1 MISESAAQAEDRRA
15 IRRKLLANKRNIPT
29 HYGGNLDYQ
38 AMFASVASTD
48 SHSPTNQK
56 FNNESHGSTPVLAS
70 LDENNASVEVSSKE
84 LEKARKLAARKVR
97 NRLSAEASR
106 KRVRDEIESLTAKC
120 EFLQDQVASLKDRL
134 SRYEAVEEDDS
145 VNSEVFMT
153 KSKKSRTSSN
163 NNGSS
168 FQPSNNCSSSA
179 CSSSALMSPYI
190 EPAVFIG
197 RPQLAFRIDLLQAYD
212 DC

>member
-1 MISESAAQAEDRRA
+1 MLTVLSFFSFVVVVIVISVLVPPS
-15 IRRKLLANKRNIPT
+15 LLVTI
-29 HYGGNLDYQ
+29 
-38 AMFASVASTD
+38 
-48 SHSPTNQK
+48 
-56 FNNESHGSTPVLAS
+56 
-70 LDENNASVEVSSKE
+70 
-84 LEKARKLAARKVR
+84 
-97 NRLSAEASR
+97 
-106 KRVRDEIESLTAKC
+106 